1 MRNKILVPV
10 LTFFILISFAGTA
23 AALDIKFHGN
33 MWQTIGT
40 TDFASTLQGKHKSGK
55 TDFFSYNNE
64 LNVEGDKGGYN
75 FLDDKENISTFFG
88 LTKARLRF
96 EATTDDGL
104 AKFVYGLEV
113 WTINWGD
120 KDKKFGLSGDGIN
133 QETRFAY
140 LQLAIPGLG
149 DNQLIR
155 AGLQPTKI
163 NHWVWTE
170 TAAGLTYHGKHDKA
184 KWMLGWYRGDED
196 FGDNTSNNGNDDD
209 YYVAKIE
216 GKVLPDLTL
225 GLFAVWAELGNNI
238 TSEEVAWDG
247 GGDPTDYRVYD
258 AQYYYL
264 GNTVDFDNGLLFGS
278 YDLIYQG
285 GDIDLDSFQGV
296 ATPHDL
302 DREAWLGNLTLGY
315 KFNNKF
321 KLYGNILYVSGD
333 DDPNDNDAE
342 NFDSIDVDVKV
353 GIIFF
358 KDSLLAD
365 CDRFVSDAPYL
376 QDKGLIN
383 YALTGEYQ
391 IDKKHHLRGAAR
403 YLQTA
408 EDMERFNKKEDDLGT
423 EFDIWYTYKYNKYV
437 KVRVEGAYLIAG
449 KGADLLAASSDAGNV
464 SKLAAGVQ
472 FKF

>member
-1 MRNKILVPV
+1 MRNKIFVTV
-10 LTFFILISFAGTA
+10 LIFIALISFTGTA
-23 AALDIKFHGN
+23 AAMNIKFHGN

-40 TDFASTLQGKHKSGK
+40 TDFASTLQSGHKSGK
-55 TDFFSYNNE
+55 TDFFSYNNQ
-64 LNVEGDKGGYN
+64 LNLEGDKKGYD
-75 FLDDKENISTFFG
+75 FLDKRESISTSFG

-113 WTINWGD
+113 GTINWGD
-120 KDKKFGLSGDGIN
+120 DDKKFGLSGDGVN
-133 QETRFAY
+133 QETRFVY
-140 LQLAIPGLG
+140 LQLALPQLG

-170 TAAGLTYHGKHDKA
+170 TAAGLTWHGKNDNA
-184 KWMLGWYRGDED
+184 KWMTGWYRGDED
-196 FGDNTSNNGNDDD
+196 LANGNGDNNN

-216 GKVLPDLTL
+216 GEILSDLTL
-225 GLFAVWAELGNNI
+225 GFFAVWADLGNNEI
-238 TSEEVAWDG
+238 KAYSWESDLSTK
-247 GGDPTDYRVYD
+247 TDERDYD

-264 GNTVDFDNGLLFGS
+264 GTTGNFDNGNFFGNS
-278 YDLIYQG
+278 DFIYQG
-285 GDIDLDSFQGV
+285 GDIEFKNNTALPS
-296 ATPHDL
+296 PRDL
-302 DREAWLGNLTLGY
+302 DREAWMGNLTLGY

-321 KLYGNILYVSGD
+321 KLYSNILYVSGD
-333 DDPNDNDAE
+333 DDPNDNKAE

-358 KDSLLAD
+358 KDSLLAS
-365 CDRFVSDAPYL
+365 CDRYISDAPYL

-383 YALTGEYQ
+383 YALTGEYK
-391 IDKKHHLRGAAR
+391 IDEKHHIRGAVR

-408 EDMERFNKKEDDLGT
+408 KDLERRNEKEGDLGT

-437 KVRVEGAYLIAG
+437 KIKAECGYLLAG
-449 KGADLLAASSDAGNV
+449 NGADLLTASDDGGDV
-464 SKLAAGVQ
+464 IKIAAGVH

>member
-1 MRNKILVPV
+1 MSNKILISI

-23 AALDIKFHGN
+23 AAIDVKFHGN

-40 TDFASTLQGKHKSGK
+40 TDYASTLQGGHKSGK
-55 TDFFSYNNE
+55 TDFFSYNNM
-64 LNVEGDKGGYN
+64 LNIEGDKGGYD
-75 FLDDKENISTFFG
+75 FLDSKENVSTFFG
-88 LTKARLRF
+88 LTKARLRC

-113 WTINWGD
+113 GTMNWGD
-120 KDKKFGLSGDGIN
+120 KDENKGFGLSGDGVN

-149 DNQLIR
+149 DNQLVR

-163 NHWVWTE
+163 NQWVWSE
-170 TAAGLTYHGKHDKA
+170 TAAGLTYHGKHEEA
-184 KWMLGWYRGDED
+184 RWMLGWYRGDED
-196 FGDNTSNNGNDDD
+196 RAGNSKDDD

-225 GLFAVWAELGNNI
+225 GLFAIWAELGDNNI
-238 TSEEVAWDG
+238 AGADW
-247 GGDPTDYRVYD
+247 TDVIEDTREYD
-258 AQYYYL
+258 AKYYYI
-264 GNTVDFDNGLLFGS
+264 GTTSNFDNGMLFGN
-278 YDLIYQG
+278 YDFIYQG
-285 GDIDLDSFQGV
+285 GDIEFIHDAGL
-296 ATPHDL
+296 AEAHDL
-302 DREAWLGNLTLGY
+302 DRKAWLGNLTLGY

-365 CDRFVSDAPYL
+365 CDRYVSDAPYL

-383 YALTGEYQ
+383 YALTGEYK
-391 IDKKHHLRGAAR
+391 IDKNHHLRGAAR

-408 EDMERFNKKEDDLGT
+408 EDMKRFDKKEKDLGT

-437 KVRVEGAYLIAG
+437 KIKVEGAYLVAG
-449 KGADLLAASSDAGNV
+449 KGADLLAASSDGGNV
-464 SKLAAGVQ
+464 FKLAAGVQ

>member
-1 MRNKILVPV
+1 
-10 LTFFILISFAGTA
+10 
-23 AALDIKFHGN
+23 

-40 TDFASTLQGKHKSGK
+40 TNFASMLQGKLKSGK
-55 TDFFSYNNE
+55 TDFFSYNGE
-64 LNVEGDKGGYN
+64 LNTEGYKKGYD
-75 FLDDKENISTFFG
+75 FLDDKENVSTFFG

-113 WTINWGD
+113 GTMNWGD
-120 KDKKFGLSGDGIN
+120 KEDENGFGLSGDGVN

-149 DNQLIR
+149 DNQLVR

-170 TAAGLTYHGKHDKA
+170 TAAGLTWHGKHEEA
-184 KWMLGWYRGDED
+184 KWMMGWYRGDED
-196 FGDNTSNNGNDDD
+196 RAGNSKDDD

-225 GLFAVWAELGNNI
+225 GFFAIWAELGNND
-238 TSEEVAWDG
+238 TSEEVAWEDEDG
-247 GGDPTDYRVYD
+247 NSIPAPTPNSTPTDYREYD
-258 AQYYYL
+258 AEYYYI
-264 GNTVDFDNGLLFGS
+264 GTTSNFDNGMFFGN
-278 YDLIYQG
+278 YDFIYQG
-285 GDIDLDSFQGV
+285 GDIEFKDYAGS
-296 ATPHDL
+296 AEAKDL
-302 DREAWLGNLTLGY
+302 DRKAWLGDLTLGF
-315 KFNNKF
+315 KFNNNF

-333 DDPNDNDAE
+333 DDPNDNNAE

-358 KDSLLAD
+358 KDSILAD
-365 CDRFVSDAPYL
+365 CDRFLSDAPYL

-391 IDKKHHLRGAAR
+391 IDKITTSGELCGICKQRK
-403 YLQTA
+403 T
-408 EDMERFNKKEDDLGT
+408 
-423 EFDIWYTYKYNKYV
+423 
-437 KVRVEGAYLIAG
+437 
-449 KGADLLAASSDAGNV
+449 
-464 SKLAAGVQ
+464 
-472 FKF
+472 

>member
-23 AALDIKFHGN
+23 AAIDVKFHGN

-40 TDFASTLQGKHKSGK
+40 TDYASTLQGKLKSGK
-55 TDFFSYNNE
+55 TDFFSYNNM
-64 LNVEGDKGGYN
+64 LNTEGYSNGYD
-75 FLDDKENISTFFG
+75 FLDAKENVSTFFG
-88 LTKARLRF
+88 LTKARLRC

-113 WTINWGD
+113 GTFNWGD
-120 KDKKFGLSGDGIN
+120 KDDEDGFGLSGDGVN

-149 DNQLIR
+149 DNQLVR

-163 NHWVWTE
+163 NQWVWSE
-170 TAAGLTYHGKHDKA
+170 TAAGLTWHGKHEEA

-196 FGDNTSNNGNDDD
+196 RAGNSSDDD

-216 GKVLPDLTL
+216 GNVLPDLTL
-225 GLFAVWAELGNNI
+225 GLFAIWAELGSNDI
-238 TSEEVAWDG
+238 TGADW
-247 GGDPTDYRVYD
+247 TDVVEYREYD
-258 AQYYYL
+258 AQYYYI
-264 GNTVDFDNGLLFGS
+264 GTTSNFDNGMLFGG
-278 YDLIYQG
+278 YDFIYQG
-285 GDIDLDSFQGV
+285 GDIEFKDN
-296 ATPHDL
+296 ATLAEVKDL
-302 DREAWLGNLTLGY
+302 DRKAWLGDLTLGY
-315 KFNNKF
+315 KFNNNF

-333 DDPNDNDAE
+333 DDPNDNNAE

-365 CDRFVSDAPYL
+365 CDRYISDAPYL

-391 IDKKHHLRGAAR
+391 IDKNHHLRGAVR

-408 EDMERFNKKEDDLGT
+408 EDMKRFDKKEKDLGT

-437 KVRVEGAYLIAG
+437 KLKVEGAYLVAD
-449 KGADLLAASSDAGNV
+449 KGADLLAASSDGGDV
-464 SKLAAGVQ
+464 FKLAAGVQ

>member
-1 MRNKILVPV
+1 MGNKILVPV
-10 LTFFILISFAGTA
+10 LIFFILLSFTGTA

-33 MWQTIGT
+33 MWQTIGS
-40 TDFASTLQGKHKSGK
+40 TDFASTLQSGHKSGK
-55 TDFFSYNNE
+55 TDFFSYNNQ
-64 LNVEGDKGGYN
+64 LNLEGDKKGYD
-75 FLDDKENISTFFG
+75 FLDDEENISTFFG

-96 EATTDDGL
+96 EAVTDDGR

-113 WTINWGD
+113 GTINWGD

-170 TAAGLTYHGKHDKA
+170 TAAGLTYHGKHGKA

-196 FGDNTSNNGNDDD
+196 RAGGGNNGNDDD

-225 GLFAVWAELGNNI
+225 GLFAIWAELGNNDVKGY
-238 TSEEVAWDG
+238 SWA
-247 GGDPTDYRVYD
+247 GDLATNTDTRVYD

-264 GNTVDFDNGLLFGS
+264 GTTSKFDNGMFFGN
-278 YDLIYQG
+278 YDFIYQG
-285 GDIDLDSFQGV
+285 GDIEFDQDTGL
-296 ATPHDL
+296 AAAHDL
-302 DREAWLGNLTLGY
+302 DRKAWLGNLTLGY
-315 KFNNKF
+315 KFNNNF

-358 KDSLLAD
+358 KDSILSA
-365 CDRFVSDAPYL
+365 CDRFISDAPYL

-383 YALTGEYQ
+383 YALTGEYK
-391 IDKKHHLRGAAR
+391 IDKKHHIRGAVR

-408 EDMERFNKKEDDLGT
+408 EDLERFNKKEDDLGT

-437 KVRVEGAYLIAG
+437 KIKVDCGYLVAG
-449 KGADLLAASSDAGNV
+449 KGADLLAAGSDGGNV
-464 SKLAAGVQ
+464 YKIGAGIQ

>member
-1 MRNKILVPV
+1 MRNKIFVTGLI
-10 LTFFILISFAGTA
+10 FIVLISFTGTA
-23 AALDIKFHGN
+23 AAISMKFHGN

-40 TDFASTLQGKHKSGK
+40 TDFASTLQSGHKSGK
-55 TDFFSYNNE
+55 TDFFSYNNQ
-64 LNVEGDKGGYN
+64 LNLEGDKKGYD

-88 LTKARLRF
+88 LSKARLRL

-113 WTINWGD
+113 GTINWGD
-120 KDKKFGLSGDGIN
+120 NDKKFGLSGDGVN
-133 QETRFAY
+133 QETRFVY
-140 LQLAIPGLG
+140 LQLAIPKLG

-170 TAAGLTYHGKHDKA
+170 TAAGLTWHGKHNKI
-184 KWMLGWYRGDED
+184 KWMAGWYQGDENRAGGS
-196 FGDNTSNNGNDDD
+196 GDNDN
-209 YYVAKIE
+209 YYTTKIE
-216 GKVLPDLTL
+216 GSLLPDLTL
-225 GLFAVWAELGNNI
+225 GFFAIWAELGNNEIKAYSWASDLSAI
-238 TSEEVAWDG
+238 TD
-247 GGDPTDYRVYD
+247 TRNYD

-264 GNTVDFDNGLLFGS
+264 GTTSNFDNGKFFGN
-278 YDLIYQG
+278 YDFIYQG
-285 GDIDLDSFQGV
+285 GDIEFEENTGLVS
-296 ATPHDL
+296 PHDL

-321 KLYGNILYVSGD
+321 KLYSNILYVSGD
-333 DDPNDNDAE
+333 DDPNDNNAE

-358 KDSLLAD
+358 KDSLLAS
-365 CDRFVSDAPYL
+365 CDRYISDAPYL

-383 YALTGEYQ
+383 YALTGEYK
-391 IDKKHHLRGAAR
+391 IDEKHHIRGAVR

-408 EDMERFNKKEDDLGT
+408 KDLERRNEKEGDLGT

-437 KVRVEGAYLIAG
+437 KVKAECGYLLAG
-449 KGADLLAASSDAGNV
+449 NGADLLAASDDGGDV
-464 SKLAAGVQ
+464 IKIGAGVQ

>member
-1 MRNKILVPV
+1 MKNKILISV
-10 LTFFILISFAGTA
+10 LTFFLLISFAGTA
-23 AALDIKFHGN
+23 AALEMKFHGN

-40 TDFASTLQGKHKSGK
+40 TDFASTLQGEHKSGK
-55 TDFFSYNNE
+55 TDFFSYNNK
-64 LNVEGDKGGYN
+64 LNVEGDKGGYD
-75 FLDDKENISTFFG
+75 FLDNKENISTFFG

-113 WTINWGD
+113 GTINWGD
-120 KDKKFGLSGDGIN
+120 KDKKFGLSGDGVN

-149 DNQLIR
+149 ENQLIK

-163 NHWVWTE
+163 NQWVWSE
-170 TAAGLTYHGKHDKA
+170 TAAGLTYHGKHDKTS
-184 KWMLGWYRGDED
+184 WMLGWYRGDED
-196 FGDNTSNNGNDDD
+196 RAGNSTDDD

-225 GLFAVWAELGNNI
+225 GLFAIWAELGTNEILPADWNGNYPL
-238 TSEEVAWDG
+238 EVRD
-247 GGDPTDYRVYD
+247 YD
-258 AQYYYL
+258 AQYYYI
-264 GNTVDFDNGLLFGS
+264 GTTSNFDNGTLFGN
-278 YDLIYQG
+278 YDFIYQG
-285 GDIDLDSFQGV
+285 GDIEFEHDAGL
-296 ATPHDL
+296 AEAHDL
-302 DREAWLGNLTLGY
+302 DRKAWLGNLTFGY
-315 KFNNKF
+315 KFNSQF
-321 KLYGNILYVSGD
+321 KLYGNLLYVSGD

-365 CDRFVSDAPYL
+365 CDRFVTDAPYL

-391 IDKKHHLRGAAR
+391 INKLHHLRGAVR

-408 EDMERFNKKEDDLGT
+408 EDMERFDKKEDDLGT

-437 KVRVEGAYLIAG
+437 KLKVEGAYLIAG

-464 SKLAAGVQ
+464 FKLAAGVQ